1 MMREHFR
8 GVVWPK
14 QKNGL
19 YRYVV
24 VGMLVSETPIEGLSK
39 DQIVLDGYAAGMK
52 NVLEAIQQKPSS
64 FRGDANHALLEL
76 ENLVDKSDE

>member
-1 MMREHFR
+1 MNEHFR

-19 YRYVV
+19 YRYVG
-24 VGMLVSETPIEGLSK
+24 VGMLVSETPIEGLSE

-52 NVLEAIQQKPSS
+52 SVLEAIQQKPSS
-64 FRGDANHALLEL
+64 FRGDANQALLQL
-76 ENLVDKSDE
+76 ENLVESDE